1 MAFNIGPTLAV
12 KGEAE
17 FNKAMAEVRQE
28 MKYVTAEANAT
39 MSAFG
44 ANEKSVASLT
54 AKSNELSKA
63 LDIQNRAAAD
73 IRAAMQRLADAGI
86 SPTSEKFR
94 GLKYNL
100 DTVTESANKTEREIK
115 DIQEELKNLKTYQ
128 AFDKELDSLRFSME
142 EVAAESEVIMSA
154 FGRNE
159 KSVESLTAKNIQLE
173 KSLKIQRNSED
184 ELREAL
190 VKLRADGVE
199 PTDKKFRDLKIKFD
213 NVTASANST
222 EREIKEN
229 NRAMADLNKTGVGLG
244 DTIGGLAS
252 KLGISLPQGAT
263 ESLNSMMT
271 LDTQTLAL
279 AGGIVAAGAA
289 VVKLTEALAELTIE
303 QAALADDL
311 LTNSMIWGMST
322 DAIQEM
328 AYAADFV
335 DVSVETMTGSMTKMI
350 RSMTSAR
357 QGTGDAEEA
366 FRRLHVRI
374 TDGNGQ
380 FRDSEEVFYDIID
393 ALGKIG
399 NETERDALSMQIF
412 GKSARDLNPLIVSG
426 TGALKGWME
435 EARKKYTLDEQE
447 LETLGKLDDS
457 YMRYNAAIEKAKNT
471 VAVEFAPALE
481 RLLDVGSDV
490 FLSLGN
496 FAEESGITEI
506 LGIMVDM
513 VSSLAPALEI
523 VLDMLGP
530 VAGELLKPIAL
541 GLALIADALSII
553 VGLIGSA
560 IEGVKVLL
568 GLATSEKL
576 DTYWKGVTRVFSDE
590 GTTASVIN
598 NMIGNNANG
607 TDNWRGGLT
616 WVGERGPEL
625 VSLPSGS
632 QVIPANRSAALA
644 GGNFTMNVNSRDLT
658 TVARM
663 AATFESVR
671 QKGRAK

>member
-1 MAFNIGPTLAV
+1 MGFNIGPTLAV
-12 KGEAE
+12 RGEAE

-28 MKYVTAEANAT
+28 MKYVTAEANAA
-39 MSAFG
+39 MSAFN
-44 ANEKSVASLT
+44 ANEKSIASLT
-54 AKSNELSKA
+54 AKNNELQKA
-63 LDIQNRAAAD
+63 LDV
-73 IRAAMQRLADAGI
+73 QRKGVVATQDALRRLKDSGI
-86 SPTSEKFR
+86 DPTSETYKK
-94 GLKYNL
+94 LKANL
-100 DTVTESANKTEREIK
+100 
-115 DIQEELKNLKTYQ
+115 
-128 AFDKELDSLRFSME
+128 
-142 EVAAESEVIMSA
+142 
-154 FGRNE
+154 
-159 KSVESLTAKNIQLE
+159 
-173 KSLKIQRNSED
+173 
-184 ELREAL
+184 
-190 VKLRADGVE
+190 
-199 PTDKKFRDLKIKFD
+199 D

-244 DTIGGLAS
+244 DTIGGLTS
-252 KLGISLPQGAT
+252 KLGINLPQGAT
-263 ESLNSMMT
+263 ESLNSMAK

-279 AGGIVAAGAA
+279 AGGIIAAGAA
-289 VVKLTEALAELTIE
+289 VVKLVEALADLTIQ

-311 LTNSMIWGMST
+311 LTNSLIWGMST

-357 QGTGDAEEA
+357 EGTGNAEEA

-393 ALGKIG
+393 ALGKVG

-447 LETLGKLDDS
+447 IETLGKLDDS
-457 YMRYNAAIEKAKNT
+457 YVQYNAAIEKAKNT

-481 RLLDVGSDV
+481 RLLEVGGDV

-496 FAEESGITEI
+496 FAEESGIVDI

-513 VSSLAPALEI
+513 VSSLAPALEV
-523 VLDMLGP
+523 VLDLLGP

-576 DTYWKGVTRVFSDE
+576 DTYWKGVTRVFSDN

-598 NMIGNNANG
+598 NMIGSNANG

-625 VSLPSGS
+625 VNLPSGS
-632 QVIPANRSAALA
+632 QVIPARQSAALA
-644 GGNFTMNVNSRDLT
+644 GSNYTLNVYPRDMM

-663 AATFESVR
+663 TATFDSAR
-671 QKGRAK
+671 QRGRAK